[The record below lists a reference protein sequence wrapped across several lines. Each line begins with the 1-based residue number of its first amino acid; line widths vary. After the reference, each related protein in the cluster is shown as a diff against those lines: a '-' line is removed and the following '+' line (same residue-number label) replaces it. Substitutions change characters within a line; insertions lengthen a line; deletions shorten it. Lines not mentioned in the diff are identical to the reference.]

1 MYLELY
7 QKETEK
13 LAERNGKLLK
23 ELHNKLMLTAD
34 LSLIEEQAMLHT
46 LQIIIENAIGKARHL
61 LKAKNEKVPI
71 SAYDLFE
78 QLKSLDVID
87 DAALQ
92 EWKKIIGLRN
102 TIVHEY
108 MKIDIPLVKIIVK
121 EEKYGFVLDFLNIP
135 FAQLTSRRL
144 TEARD

>member
-13 LAERNGKLLK
+13 LAERNGKLLN
-23 ELHNKLMLTAD
+23 ELHNKLMQTAD
-34 LSLIEEQAMLHT
+34 LSIIEEQAMLHA

-78 QLKSLDVID
+78 QMKSLDLID
-87 DAALQ
+87 DRALQ
-92 EWKKIIGLRN
+92 EWRKIIGLRN

-108 MKIDIPLVKIIVK
+108 MKVNITLVKTIVK
-121 EEKYGFVLDFLNIP
+121 KEQYSFVLDFLNTP
-135 FAQLTSRRL
+135 FTQFL
-144 TEARD
+144 ARKI

>member
-13 LAERNGKLLK
+13 LAERNGMLL
-23 ELHNKLMLTAD
+23 EALRDKLMQNSD
-34 LSLIEEQAMLHT
+34 LSLVEEQAMLHA

-61 LKAKNEKVPI
+61 LKTKNEKVPI
-71 SAYDLFE
+71 GAYDLFE
-78 QLKSLDVID
+78 QLKNLNVID
-87 DAALQ
+87 DGTLQ

-108 MKIDIPLVKIIVK
+108 MKVNITLVKTIVK
-121 EEKYGFVLDFLNIP
+121 EGKYDFVLDFLNTP
-135 FAQLTSRRL
+135 FTKFFLR
-144 TEARD
+144 

>member
-13 LAERNGKLLK
+13 LAERNGNLLK
-23 ELHNKLMLTAD
+23 ALRNKLMQNSD
-34 LSLIEEQAMLHT
+34 LSLIEEQAMLHA

-61 LKAKNEKVPI
+61 LKTKNEKVPV

-78 QLKSLDVID
+78 QMKNLNLINDET
-87 DAALQ
+87 LQ

-108 MKIDIPLVKIIVK
+108 MKVNITLVKTIVK
-121 EEKYGFVLDFLNIP
+121 EGKYSFVLDFLNTP
-135 FAQLTSRRL
+135 FAKFFLRQ
-144 TEARD
+144 A